1 MSLLFNT
8 LSRFVIAF
16 LPRSNCLLISW
27 LQSLST
33 VILEPKNR
41 KRIFLTQG
49 SNPGLLNCRWIL
61 YCLSHQGSPRS
72 LRRQMLNSYLSISCI
87 LSCDKTVTFQD
98 VDFITTKQPHLS
110 LLLWE
115 VYFLGRGGDE
125 EEKKTPSF
133 QLPLWLEIKHFEIMS
148 CFLTPSSL
156 LVQSRSTNICLM
168 DGWTAKLT

>member
-1 MSLLFNT
+1 
-8 LSRFVIAF
+8 
-16 LPRSNCLLISW
+16 
-27 LQSLST
+27 
-33 VILEPKNR
+33 
-41 KRIFLTQG
+41 
-49 SNPGLLNCRWIL
+49 
-61 YCLSHQGSPRS
+61 
-72 LRRQMLNSYLSISCI
+72 MLNSYLSISCI